1 MKYLAGVGVMLL
13 EGRSPQGE
21 RGLEPDADDYVASV
35 MMDFFTMDR
44 LKMSVL
50 Q

>member
-1 MKYLAGVGVMLL
+1 MLL